1 MNNVLEMDQVLQPD
15 LTDQI
20 AAARQAKAAV
30 EEARKLEALANDL
43 PRLEKER
50 RRQERLATLRP
61 AADQAERQ
69 AARVLAEVAPKMKRW
84 RERWAAAHAELVAL
98 AAELPTLQGEIN
110 DAARF
115 AYTATDYRLE
125 LAGAYDAIQNPLPN
139 NDLPVGLSDDG
150 FAAIWAKVGGAN
162 PDLAALPSQDYP
174 KQQQLLGMLTNRSVM
189 PYVPAVGHKLVGR
202 RFA

>member
-1 MNNVLEMDQVLQPD
+1 MNAVLEMDQVLQPD

-30 EEARKLEALANDL
+30 EEARKLEALAADL

-61 AADQAERQ
+61 AAAQAEEQ
-69 AARVLAEVAPKMKRW
+69 AARVLAEVTPKMKRW
-84 RERWAAAHAELVAL
+84 RERWAAAHAELVKL
-98 AAELPTLQGEIN
+98 AAELPALQSEIN

-115 AYTATDYRLE
+115 AYTAADYRLE
-125 LAGAYDAIQNPLPN
+125 LAGAYEVIANPLPS
-139 NDLPVGLSDDG
+139 NDVPLGMTDDG
-150 FAAIWAKVGGAN
+150 FPSIWAKVGGTN

-174 KQQQLLGMLTNRSVM
+174 KQAQLLGILTNRSVV
-189 PYVPAVGHKLVGR
+189 PYVPSQGAKLVGR